1 MAGHR
6 VRERRHPEQPLPRPE
21 RDGAGGAM
29 DREISCREP
38 PAVPERATEIP
49 PEVRRGLLCG
59 LGTADQ
65 GAVCPPAESVPM
77 AVGPLRRIRDP
88 HPTTARGTSNRHP
101 RRILRVEHHLP
112 ERHELAPRLA
122 APPDAARGGR
132 PRILDAFVAS
142 TTRPEM

>member
-65 GAVCPPAESVPM
+65 GAVRPPAESVPM
-77 AVGPLRRIRDP
+77 AGGPLRRNRDP
-88 HPTTARGTSNRHP
+88 HPTTARGTSDPHP
-101 RRILRVEHHLP
+101 RGILPDVNTLS
-112 ERHELAPRLA
+112 ELA
-122 APPDAARGGR
+122 
-132 PRILDAFVAS
+132 
-142 TTRPEM
+142 E